1 MNPTH
6 RVLPEDY
13 HQPPDDLAYGYQD
26 QLIETT
32 RKWLALHKQFPDCL
46 IRFRRAAPKR
56 QKDNPNTKLALVF
69 VKPLGEKPQV
79 HVIEYAQIEREAKK
93 VTDAE
98 VFAEFDRRIGHVEVG
113 EGEA

>member
-1 MNPTH
+1 METGIAGSQDNVGLDNAMTSDPAH

-13 HQPPDDLAYGYQD
+13 HLPPDDLANGYHD

-56 QKDNPNTKLALVF
+56 QKDNPNRRFLLRCE
-69 VKPLGEKPQV
+69 L
-79 HVIEYAQIEREAKK
+79 
-93 VTDAE
+93 DAA
-98 VFAEFDRRIGHVEVG
+98 FFHLYGISRARWHWQANR
-113 EGEA
+113 